1 MEQKS
6 RGKWWHHVAALLL
19 GYVAAGIVYS
29 FIPIL
34 LAYPT
39 GMLHAATQ
47 SSIFSLELLQAI
59 ATVAGIVVWL
69 FVYLSCIR
77 NWRKPS

>member
-1 MEQKS
+1 MEQIS
-6 RGKWWHHVAALLL
+6 RSKWWHHVVALLL

-29 FIPIL
+29 FMPIL

-47 SSIFSLELLQAI
+47 SSFFSLELLQGV
-59 ATVAGIVVWL
+59 ATLAGIAVWI